1 MNEHPLRCRCG
12 ALRGSVALAR
22 PPSHVVCYCRDCQTY
37 AHALGRPDALD
48 AKGGTE
54 IVQTSPS
61 LVTFAEGR
69 DRLALLRLTP
79 DGLFRWYAKC
89 CDTPVGNTAPTWK
102 ASYVGL
108 VHTCLDAGGR
118 SLDESFGPVLTPVN
132 TTHAKG
138 EVAMRPAGLAV
149 SLGRTGLAMGRA
161 LLDGSYRRT
170 PFFDGDGAPVV
181 APRVLTPEELAA
193 ARAKV
198 DAR

>member
-37 AHALGRPDALD
+37 AHALGRPDVLD

-79 DGLFRWYAKC
+79 TGLFRWYARC
-89 CDTPVGNTAPTWK
+89 CDTPIGNTGATWNQ
-102 ASYVGL
+102 SFVGL
-108 VHTCLDAGGR
+108 VRACLDGDDAR
-118 SLDESFGPVLTPVN
+118 VAESFGPVLTALS
-132 TTHAKG
+132 TDHAKG
-138 EVAMRPAGLAV
+138 
-149 SLGRTGLAMGRA
+149 RA
-161 LLDGSYRRT
+161 RVNPVGATIGFARNVRMMLRERLDGTYRRT
-170 PFFDGDGAPVV
+170 PFFGDDGVPVV

-193 ARAKV
+193 ARAKA